1 MVSLTTAVDRTD
13 GVTFVRVRVENTGRA
28 RRVRVDNRLDGP
40 VWPPRQ
46 QGRPVAGWDDDGFE
60 GEVGADETLALG
72 YASPASPRDPPAELA
87 SVGPAESD
95 DDDTGLVAT
104 ETPAGVLRS
113 LGDPVVAR
121 AAVPTDGEC
130 VDSER
135 ADSAR
140 AGRERAEYARSTDD
154 ERVDSEWA
162 DGDSAST
169 GRDGVELA
177 ERLAAIER
185 RLDSL
190 EGR

>member
-13 GVTFVRVRVENTGRA
+13 GVTFVRVRVENPGRA

-60 GEVGADETLALG
+60 GRVGADATLALG
-72 YASPASPRDPPAELA
+72 YASTAPPRDPPAELV

-95 DDDTGLVAT
+95 GDDAGLVET

-121 AAVPTDGEC
+121 AAVPAEGGCVENGRTDNARVDGEPAGSTRADGERT
-130 VDSER
+130 DSER
-135 ADSAR
+135 TDSGA
-140 AGRERAEYARSTDD
+140 
-154 ERVDSEWA
+154 
-162 DGDSAST
+162 AST
-169 GRDGVELA
+169 EADPGTLA
-177 ERLAAIER
+177 ERLTAIER